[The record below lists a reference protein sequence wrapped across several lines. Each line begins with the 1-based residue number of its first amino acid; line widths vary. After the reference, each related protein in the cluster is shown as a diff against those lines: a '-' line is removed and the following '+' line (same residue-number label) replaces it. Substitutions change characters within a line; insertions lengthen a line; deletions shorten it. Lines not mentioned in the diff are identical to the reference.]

1 MSRTLALDY
10 GTKRVGMALS
20 DPTGSLASPLPFV
33 AATPVAKLFGIIKA
47 LIREKEVDQI
57 LVGLPRNMDG
67 TYGPS
72 ARAAEEF
79 ALRLKEVVPIPIK
92 MVDERLSTV
101 EAGRR
106 LREGGKKA
114 AEQKGKIDSAS
125 AQIILQSFL
134 DSPFH

>member
-1 MSRTLALDY
+1 MSRVLALDY

-20 DPTGSLASPLPFV
+20 DPTGTLASPLPFV
-33 AATPVAKLFGIIKA
+33 PATPFAKLYGTIKA
-47 LIREKEVDQI
+47 LVREKEINLI

-79 ALRLKEVVPIPIK
+79 AKRLKEVVPIPIQ

-106 LREGGKKA
+106 LREGGRKA
-114 AEQKGKIDSAS
+114 QEQKGKIDSAS
-125 AQIILQSFL
+125 AQVILQSFL
-134 DSPFH
+134 DTPAR

>member
-1 MSRTLALDY
+1 MSRILALDY

-20 DPTGSLASPLPFV
+20 DPTGFLATPLPFA

-79 ALRLKEVVPIPIK
+79 ARRLKEVVPIPIK

-134 DSPFH
+134 DSALH

>member
-33 AATPVAKLFGIIKA
+33 PATPVAKLFGTIKL
-47 LIREKEVDQI
+47 LIREKEVGQI

-79 ALRLKEVVPIPIK
+79 ARRLKDVVPIPIK

-134 DSPFH
+134 DSPLH